1 MIIQSPTNM
10 TAFKYLEYNGTWQ
23 LPIPYEGSIWDEIY
37 GVSAPFTGY
46 GKIVLEPDKILIRPL
61 MMAAVAVP
69 INRIYGLSISSEKII
84 GGARGKNSVLRI
96 VWEDNGRVKCTSIS
110 FRPKSLSRHVRAINA
125 VPFKEKMEQR
135 IGSPKWLNT
144 NRESD
149 YGKQLLL
156 IRNENRLVSK
166 TFWFTLLVSIL
177 VSILAFTLC
186 INILHYQ
193 IPIPGYFIPPILVP
207 IVTGMLVYNRRYK
220 RLGLPKPWGVP
231 RAISFT
237 IFVIT
242 VLILFMFCSESI
254 FWY

>member
-1 MIIQSPTNM
+1 MISQSPTNM

-46 GKIVLEPDKILIRPL
+46 GKMILEPDSILIRPI
-61 MMAAVAVP
+61 MMATVVIP
-69 INRIYGLSISSEKII
+69 INRIYGLSISSEKIF

-110 FRPKSLSRHVRAINA
+110 FRRKSLFRTVRAINA
-125 VPFKEKMEQR
+125 VPFKEKLEQR
-135 IGSPKWLNT
+135 IGPPKWLRAS
-144 NRESD
+144 RESN
-149 YGKQLLL
+149 YGQQLIL
-156 IRNENRLVSK
+156 IRKQNRLVSK
-166 TFWFTLLVSIL
+166 TFWSTMLVSIL
-177 VSILAFTLC
+177 VSIFAFILC
-186 INILHYQ
+186 STVLHYQ
-193 IPIPGYFIPPILVP
+193 IPIPGYFILPIVAP

-220 RLGLPKPWGVP
+220 RLGVPKPREVP

-254 FWY
+254 VWY